1 MGLSIYKSSAG
12 SGKTYTLAME
22 YIKILLQNPLQHP
35 HILAVTFTNKA
46 TQEMKGRILAFL
58 TGLSNGTN
66 ESLLK
71 QLIKDTGYS
80 SGHIVDNSRKALQE
94 ILHNY
99 SDFTVL
105 TIDAFFNRIIKAF
118 AHEMKLPLKM
128 EVQLD
133 IDEALNDAYDRML
146 LSLDI
151 NPELRSYLTE
161 FMGHKLAQDRGWN
174 VEREIKELGKELFK
188 ESFNVV
194 FRSLEKVEL
203 AKIRELVTELHSEI
217 AAVQQPLE
225 AWGQEA
231 FQILDELNIE
241 ISTFKGGK
249 NSFANY
255 FKYLAEFRVDK
266 LELTKTQQE
275 AIGEQEKWHKK
286 NDPNE
291 LVILEAF
298 NSGLNRILTDASEF
312 WLEKKSSYWTA
323 VLILKN
329 IHALGLLKN
338 INEQI
343 KAYRDEND
351 KILISD
357 QNRMIGE
364 IIGQS
369 AVPFIYEKTGGQFRH
384 FLLDEFQDT
393 SAMQWINFR
402 PLLENTLSEGG
413 RVLIVGDAKQSIYR
427 WRGGEMQ
434 LLLQKVTDDLPYF
447 TNAETV
453 KNLDSNYRS
462 SAEIIDFNNT
472 FFNGIGP
479 WVEDYLESSSP
490 LTELAYVDA
499 EQKHTAITQPGGFLR
514 FEFCEEETIEETVS
528 DAKEVVDHKVLSQ
541 VADLIDEGFQFRDL
555 ALLVMTNADGN
566 RVAAL
571 LNEQEIPV
579 QSSESLWLKNSPLV
593 QLLLSMLKYQ
603 QNSDDALTRA
613 QVIVQLHQLALIS
626 VPLHETLLLAK
637 HSNKEFLDTL
647 PEPIRKAM
655 RPKGGTVLQT
665 MVKLIDELSIQQLEP
680 DYLQRLLEIIFEY
693 EAKNESHAGEFLEW
707 WYEKEER
714 HSIQAYEDQNAI
726 TIITVHKAKG
736 LQFPVVIMPY
746 LTRRVEP
753 KGQQILWIENEA
765 YPALGID
772 YVPIGFSSK
781 LQQTDL
787 AVHYTKE
794 KEHSLIDSINMIYVA
809 FTRPEKRLYVFGAKG
824 ADRQM
829 NISRLIEDNLH
840 WNMNLDPPN
849 ENGVWTIGNKAAPT
863 SSPEDPSPFVPE
875 ESLVV
880 SSGGQLLL
888 RGRRDHLFEQES
900 PTEYPIQPA
909 LVLRDL
915 LMQLEQEEDIET
927 TVERAIFQGDIRK
940 GEKQQWINKVTTILQ
955 IPQLLQC
962 MSECI
967 RQHNGQEILAEQ
979 TILKP
984 DKIFELEGKLV
995 VVNIHKTP
1003 NPSQH
1008 DLIKQC
1014 VRALSNIEVKPTGTT
1029 GQLSLGID
1037 QLSLPVEGYL
1047 LYTEN
1052 AKLESI

>member
-35 HILAVTFTNKA
+35 QILAVTFTNKA

-66 ESLLK
+66 ETLLN
-71 QLIKDTGYS
+71 QLMKETGYS
-80 SGHIVDNSRKALQE
+80 ADHVADNSKKALQE

-133 IDEALNDAYDRML
+133 IDEALNEAYDRML

-151 NPELRSYLTE
+151 NPELRNYLTE
-161 FMGHKLAQDRGWN
+161 FMGYKLAQDRGWH
-174 VEREIKELGKELFK
+174 VEREIKDLGKELFK

-203 AKIRELVTELHSEI
+203 ANIKALIAELHSEI
-217 AAVQQPLE
+217 NAVQQPLQN
-225 AWGQEA
+225 WGEKA
-231 FQILDELNIE
+231 YQILNDLDIE

-266 LELTKTQQE
+266 LGLTKTQE
-275 AIGEQEKWHKK
+275 AAINEREKWHKK
-286 NDPNE
+286 NDPDE
-291 LVILEAF
+291 IVILEAF
-298 NSGLNRILTDASEF
+298 DRGLNRILAEASEF
-312 WLEKKSSYWTA
+312 WLENKSSYWTA

-329 IHALGLLKN
+329 IHALGLLKS

-364 IIGQS
+364 IISQS
-369 AVPFIYEKTGGQFRH
+369 AVTFLYEKTGGKFRH

-402 PLLENTLSEGG
+402 PLLENTLAEDG

-434 LLLQKVTDDLPYF
+434 LLLQKVTDDLPFF
-447 TNAETV
+447 TTEDTV
-453 KNLDSNYRS
+453 KNLDANYRS
-462 SAEIIDFNNT
+462 SAEIIGFNNT
-472 FFNGIGP
+472 FFSGIGS
-479 WVEDYLESSSP
+479 WVAHHLESESP
-490 LTELAYVDA
+490 LTELAYIDA
-499 EQKHTAITQPGGFLR
+499 NQKETPITEPGGYLR
-514 FEFCEEETIEETVS
+514 FEFCEADTTGEMKL
-528 DAKEVVDHKVLSQ
+528 DAREVVDQKVLTQ
-541 VADLIDEGFQFRDL
+541 VADLVDEGFQFRDL
-555 ALLVMTNADGN
+555 AVLVMTNADGN

-579 QSSESLWLKNSPLV
+579 QSSESLWLKNSPVV
-593 QLLLSMLKYQ
+593 QLLLSLLTYQ
-603 QNSDDALTRA
+603 QNPDDALIRA
-613 QVIVQLHQLALIS
+613 QVIVQLHQLELIS
-626 VPLHETLLLAK
+626 VPLHPTLLLTK
-637 HSNKEFLDTL
+637 HSNKEFLDSL
-647 PEPIRKAM
+647 PETIRKTL
-655 RPKGGTVLQT
+655 RPKGGTVMQT
-665 MVKLIDELSIQQLEP
+665 ITHLLDELNIRHLEP
-680 DYLQRLLEIIFEY
+680 DYLQRFLEIIFEY
-693 EAKNESHAGEFLEW
+693 ETKNESHAGEFLEW
-707 WYEKEER
+707 WHEKEDR
-714 HSIQAYEDQNAI
+714 HSIQAHENQDAV

-753 KGQQILWIENEA
+753 KNNQILWIENEA
-765 YPALGID
+765 YPSLGID
-772 YVPIGFSSK
+772 YLPIGFSPK
-781 LQQTDL
+781 LEQTDL
-787 AVHYTKE
+787 ELYYLRE
-794 KEHSLIDSINMIYVA
+794 REHTLIDVINMVYVA

-824 ADRQM
+824 QDRQM
-829 NISRLIEDNLH
+829 NISRLVEDNLY
-840 WNMNLDPPN
+840 WNPNLQPPD
-849 ENGVWTIGNKAAPT
+849 EDGVWTIGKAVG
-863 SSPEDPSPFVPE
+863 PEPCSEPGHSVVPQ

-880 SSGGQLLL
+880 APNGQLLL
-888 RGRRDHLFEQES
+888 RGRRDHLFEQ
-900 PTEYPIQPA
+900 TDTAAYPIQPA
-909 LVLRDL
+909 LILRDL
-915 LMQLEQEEDIET
+915 LLQISDDAD
-927 TVERAIFQGDIRK
+927 VEKVVDAAIFQGNLRTH
-940 GEKQQWINKVTTILQ
+940 EKRTWINKVEHLIQL
-955 IPQLLQC
+955 PQLSTWMKTC
-962 MSECI
+962 VS
-967 RQHNGQEILAEQ
+967 QHNGQEILAEQ

-984 DKIFELEGKLV
+984 DKIFQLEDRLIV
-995 VVNIHKTP
+995 LNIHKKQ
-1003 NPSQH
+1003 NPSQY
-1008 DLIKQC
+1008 DPIKQC
-1014 VRALSNIEVKPTGTT
+1014 IRALSDIEVKPSANS
-1029 GQLSLGID
+1029 GQLTLGMDNIN
-1037 QLSLPVEGYL
+1037 LPVEGYL
-1047 LYTEN
+1047 LYTDT
-1052 AKLESI
+1052 ATLESI